1 MTTKTK
7 MTKSMGTSRKA
18 KNKLA
23 EIEYKF
29 EELINNEKLG
39 QSVGMEAITLFAL
52 KTNLVIA
59 MDDGAIK
66 EADMERARALL
77 MQIGMRI
84 HNIKNSY
91 KEVQS

>member
-23 EIEYKF
+23 ELEYKF
-29 EELINNEKLG
+29 EELISNEKLG
-39 QSVGMEAITLFAL
+39 QSVGMESIALFAI

-66 EADMERARALL
+66 EADMERARMLL
-77 MQIGMRI
+77 MQINTRI
-84 HNIKNSY
+84 NNIKNNH
-91 KEVQS
+91 KEMQS

>member
-1 MTTKTK
+1 MKRTIQKQKTK
-7 MTKSMGTSRKA
+7 SRIA
-18 KNKLA
+18 DL
-23 EIEYKF
+23 EYKF

-39 QSVGMEAITLFAL
+39 QSVGMEVIALFAI

-84 HNIKNSY
+84 HNIKNNY

>member
-7 MTKSMGTSRKA
+7 MTKSMGTNQKA

-23 EIEYKF
+23 ELEYKF
-29 EELINNEKLG
+29 EELISNEKLG
-39 QSVGMEAITLFAL
+39 QSVGMESIALFAI

-66 EADMERARALL
+66 EADMERARMLL
-77 MQIGMRI
+77 MQINIRI
-84 HNIKNSY
+84 NNIKNNH
-91 KEVQS
+91 KEMQS